1 MFKLLRFYSTASF
14 ICIFITAVILILFY
28 RQVTTQWNIRL
39 AEESN
44 ATLAQTVLNSI
55 RPALIK
61 YLEAEADANP
71 GVSVPQKFPA
81 ALAETIENV
90 IRDTSVIRIKI
101 YNRNGILSYSSS
113 PRQIGTNLSN
123 NTGFMSA
130 INGRV
135 VSSLIYRDSFNS
147 SDNVTEKDNL
157 LQSYIPIRSG
167 QDAPI
172 QGVFEIYTDVNK
184 RASENR
190 FILFVTLVG
199 TELIMAILFVILL
212 FVVRRVNQNLE
223 AQQQGIR
230 NRMATLEILSDRLL
244 HSNELEKKKIAFELH
259 EGLAQ
264 TLSAIKLNVESS
276 LKLISADDE
285 NAKSLDS
292 IVPVIQGAIQKARSI
307 ATELRPSS
315 LDDLGL
321 IPTINRFCREF
332 ERLHQGIQVEI
343 AHSSTEAQIPVKLK
357 IVIYRIIESAFHNIV
372 QHIHT
377 EWIQLALQIENDE
390 ITLKISGASEGPSA
404 RREKNPDLQL
414 HFAEMRERTMLSNGT
429 FSATQDLIG
438 KVTLTSSWASQGTAA
453 T

>member
-276 LKLISADDE
+276 RKLISADDE